1 MIDKKTIIG
10 LVLIFGVFSLWM
22 YMTQPSEEEKAQ
34 MRRKQDSALTE
45 QIKRQDETY
54 KKEKVKA
61 ANQSNA
67 KKELETLVSQVKSND
82 SLSLEAMNKLNNR
95 YGVFSEAALNENKSL
110 SVENGLLKTDFSSL
124 GGMIE
129 QVILKEY
136 KTYSQDSVR
145 FFVKGGNTYG
155 LNLSLGS
162 KVLRTNE
169 LNFEIFVNDKP
180 LAEEKNIKVS
190 SGDSVVVSMR
200 LYANPDSTTK
210 DRSYLEYRYT
220 VRDNDYRI
228 GFAIITSNLNKTITD
243 GNALEF
249 VWNAKLRMKE
259 KDRQVENKNTSIY
272 YLLQDEVEYLKENG
286 ADDTKEENGI
296 PIRWISFKQQFFSTA
311 LITENEDRFISATM
325 KTQTERTTKDDYLR
339 TMDANI
345 SIPFDHDKKYFEYP
359 MNFFFGPNKYSVVSD
374 YDIQMEEIIPLGWG
388 FFLLQW
394 LNRFVIIPV
403 FDFLQQF
410 GWNMGII
417 ILILTILVKI
427 VLFPLAYKSYSSSA
441 KMRIIAPEVQKIN
454 EKYPKQEQMMQKQQA
469 VMNLYKRAGINPMA
483 GCLPMLLQ
491 FPILIAMF
499 RFFPASIELRQQS
512 FLWADDLSSY
522 DSILDLP
529 FNIPFYGSHVSLF
542 CLLMTIAQLFYTRIT
557 MKQQAQTNS
566 MPGMKF
572 MMYFMPVMML
582 FILNS
587 FSAALNYYYLI
598 SLCFTFLQMFI
609 IQKSID
615 PEKVLKRLEAN
626 SKKPMK
632 KSKWQQRI
640 EALEKQNQ
648 AILAERAKQKNRRK

>member
-259 KDRQVENKNTSIY
+259 KDRQVENKNTSIQEHLH
-272 YLLQDEVEYLKENG
+272 LLSVAG
-286 ADDTKEENGI
+286 RGGI
-296 PIRWISFKQQFFSTA
+296 PEGKRSGRYKGGKRHS
-311 LITENEDRFISATM
+311 D
-325 KTQTERTTKDDYLR
+325 
-339 TMDANI
+339 TMDFVQATVLLDRTDNGKRRQVHI
-345 SIPFDHDKKYFEYP
+345 RHDEDPDGK
-359 MNFFFGPNKYSVVSD
+359 D
-374 YDIQMEEIIPLGWG
+374 YKG
-388 FFLLQW
+388 
-394 LNRFVIIPV
+394 
-403 FDFLQQF
+403 
-410 GWNMGII
+410 
-417 ILILTILVKI
+417 
-427 VLFPLAYKSYSSSA
+427 
-441 KMRIIAPEVQKIN
+441 
-454 EKYPKQEQMMQKQQA
+454 
-469 VMNLYKRAGINPMA
+469 
-483 GCLPMLLQ
+483 
-491 FPILIAMF
+491 
-499 RFFPASIELRQQS
+499 
-512 FLWADDLSSY
+512 
-522 DSILDLP
+522 
-529 FNIPFYGSHVSLF
+529 
-542 CLLMTIAQLFYTRIT
+542 
-557 MKQQAQTNS
+557 
-566 MPGMKF
+566 
-572 MMYFMPVMML
+572 
-582 FILNS
+582 
-587 FSAALNYYYLI
+587 
-598 SLCFTFLQMFI
+598 
-609 IQKSID
+609 
-615 PEKVLKRLEAN
+615 
-626 SKKPMK
+626 
-632 KSKWQQRI
+632 
-640 EALEKQNQ
+640 
-648 AILAERAKQKNRRK
+648 